1 MSHEKVVALLEEL
14 PAAQL
19 ELLREVL
26 PVPWRLEPDGNGNG
40 ALAGAEAIIVRDA
53 VLDRQVLEQARN
65 LRTVV
70 QIDVGSGSVDDGAC
84 RSRGVSI
91 EVIPSPSLMS
101 VAEHAVMAMLMLLK
115 RVPEA
120 TARLRAGIVV
130 GGAEPELTTQE
141 HYAYNWVGLEHFDAL
156 WGQTVGLVG
165 LGRIGTHVARLLRA
179 FGAEVLCTKRTPLTA
194 DEEEGLGVRCV
205 PLDELLH
212 RSRIVSLHN
221 RFTPETERMMGARE
235 FALMPERSFFVNTAR
250 GRLVDEAALVE
261 ALGSGH
267 LAGAAL
273 DVFWYEPL
281 QPESPLRDTP
291 NLIATPHTGGI
302 PSAESQVLELR
313 EAARRLTS

>member
-1 MSHEKVVALLEEL
+1 MSQEKVVALLEEL

-26 PVPWRLEPDGNGNG
+26 PAPWRLEPDSNG
-40 ALAGAEAIIVRDA
+40 ALAQAEAIIIRDG
-53 VLDRQVLEQARN
+53 VLDSQVLERARE

-70 QIDVGSGSVDDGAC
+70 RIDVGRGSVDDDAC
-84 RSRGVSI
+84 HSRGVAI
-91 EVIPSPSLMS
+91 DVIPSPSLMS
-101 VAEHAVMAMLMLLK
+101 VGEHAVMAMLMLLK
-115 RVPEA
+115 RAIDA
-120 TARLRAGIVV
+120 TARLRSGVV
-130 GGAEPELTTQE
+130 VDGVEPELTTQE
-141 HYAYNWVGLEHFDAL
+141 KYAFNWVGLEQFDAL

-165 LGRIGTHVARLLRA
+165 LGRIGTHAARLLRA

-194 DEEEGLGVRCV
+194 EEEARIGVRCV
-205 PLDELLH
+205 PFDELLR

-221 RFTPETERMMGARE
+221 RFTAETEKMMGARE

-261 ALGSGH
+261 ALSSGH

-281 QPESPLRDTP
+281 PPKSPLLEAP
-291 NLIATPHTGGI
+291 NLILTPHTGGI

-313 EAARRLTS
+313 EAARRLTH